1 MSIRESGKKTLKTV
15 LNIEKNI
22 EIIEKAIYGMAG
34 DDENK
39 YKSIIYDVVGDIISK
54 RNLKDILKSVKDMK
68 IGWEHTSF
76 DTIKFRQKEQDEFIV
91 NPFQVEEG
99 ALECKKCGS
108 KRTFSYSKQVRSCD
122 EPMTTFAQ
130 CIACKSKWTYSG

>member
-1 MSIRESGKKTLKTV
+1 MSIRDQGKKTLKTV
-15 LNIEKNI
+15 LNIDKNI
-22 EIIEKAIYGMAG
+22 EIIEKTIYGIAG

-76 DTIKFRQKEQDEFIV
+76 DNIKFRQKEQDEFIV

>member
-15 LNIEKNI
+15 LNIDKNI